1 MLCGGAQN
9 KKCVSSHRKT
19 LGRAGSMGLAGEKS
33 QTNYAMIAYVKGEIT
48 HKNPAFVVVEA
59 GGVGYHVHI
68 SLHTYAQ
75 IEKLE
80 QVKLLVHQVIKE
92 DAHQLYGFAEDGE
105 RGLFRLLISVTGVGP
120 TTAQL
125 VLSSLSPDELRAA
138 IIGEN
143 ELAFKRVKGIGP
155 KTAKRVILDLKD
167 KVMKDSGEEAAF
179 LAPADNTMREEALS
193 ALVSLGFARPQVQR
207 TLNAL
212 LREQPGIAGAE
223 QLIKLALRQLS

>member
-1 MLCGGAQN
+1 
-9 KKCVSSHRKT
+9 
-19 LGRAGSMGLAGEKS
+19 
-33 QTNYAMIAYVKGEIT
+33 
-48 HKNPAFVVVEA
+48 
-59 GGVGYHVHI
+59 VHI

-207 TLNAL
+207 ALNAL
-212 LREQPGIAGAE
+212 LREQPGIGSAE